1 MAGALAN
8 AVGNDL
14 SIPVAQLA
22 NASAMGLA
30 AISALLGAPSPP
42 PLYLADPRRTIGP
55 RVDGLNRRQ
64 LLGGGPKAHP
74 TAR

>member
-22 NASAMGLA
+22 NASAMALA
-30 AISALLGAPSPP
+30 ATSALLGAPSPP
-42 PLYLADPRRTIGP
+42 PLLYLADPGRTCGP
-55 RVDGLNRRQ
+55 GSMV
-64 LLGGGPKAHP
+64 
-74 TAR
+74 

>member
-30 AISALLGAPSPP
+30 AISALLGAPPPP

-55 RVDGLNRRQ
+55 GSMV
-64 LLGGGPKAHP
+64 
-74 TAR
+74 